1 MPSFFL
7 RLFLQPAEDHN
18 LKPSFRLCFAEPHI
32 EADPAGTADRAAG
45 IPAGQAA
52 DIVFEPAVGTVV
64 QPVADIEAALFV
76 DTEVEPVAGIA
87 AEPVAGIAAEPAVE
101 IAADTVDSSAPVLLA
116 EMKAVQVLG
125 RAQVPEKEREPQ
137 LQE

>member
-64 QPVADIEAALFV
+64 QPVADIEAAPFV
-76 DTEVEPVAGIA
+76 DTEV
-87 AEPVAGIAAEPAVE
+87 EPVAGIAAEPAVE

-116 EMKAVQVLG
+116 EMKAVQVPG
-125 RAQVPEKEREPQ
+125 RAQVPEQEREPQ

>member
-32 EADPAGTADRAAG
+32 EADPAGTADKAAG

-52 DIVFEPAVGTVV
+52 DIVF
-64 QPVADIEAALFV
+64 
-76 DTEVEPVAGIA
+76 
-87 AEPVAGIAAEPAVE
+87 EPVAGIAAEPAVE

-125 RAQVPEKEREPQ
+125 RAQVPEQEREPQ
-137 LQE
+137 LQK

>member
-18 LKPSFRLCFAEPHI
+18 LKPSFRPCFAEPHI
-32 EADPAGTADRAAG
+32 EADPAGTADKAAG

-64 QPVADIEAALFV
+64 QPVADIEAAPFV
-76 DTEVEPVAGIA
+76 DTEV
-87 AEPVAGIAAEPAVE
+87 EPVAGIAAEPAVE

-125 RAQVPEKEREPQ
+125 RAQVPEQE